1 MERLDK
7 ELQQRV
13 WQRVQSREKT
23 DLPLLEQENLRPLLL
38 ALQENGAAYQNLS
51 RQLPGKEGEKARK
64 LWQESQR
71 CLACLKGICRI
82 RGESVKLPQLPVQKE
97 QVQRSLM
104 KCYHRER
111 NLWSEWEHRSGD
123 GEYGPVYAQLARQAR
138 DRCASVME
146 ILGNLEK

>member
-13 WQRVQSREKT
+13 WQRVQNREKVE
-23 DLPLLEQENLRPLLL
+23 LPPLEQENLRPLML
-38 ALQENGAAYQNLS
+38 AVQENGAAYQNLS

-71 CLACLKGICRI
+71 CLTCLKGICRA
-82 RGESVKLPQLPVQKE
+82 RGEGMKIPQLTAEKE
-97 QVQRSLM
+97 PLQRSLM

-111 NLWSEWEHRSGD
+111 NLWSEWERRSGD
-123 GEYGPVYAQLARQAR
+123 SEYGPIYAQLARQAR
-138 DRCASVME
+138 ERCAAVWRRPCRP
-146 ILGNLEK
+146 